1 MCGNV
6 LAHRKDKKACFIYA
20 TWKELGLFTR
30 FSHRWLPV
38 GILQTAQ
45 AKKMQGGLTAAM
57 PQLVAH
63 FLSFSG
69 RSIDVGD
76 ATLRLGSRFRLV
88 VDGEALRSTFRV
100 KGAAGTR
107 PCPHCRNVVLRE
119 AYRPNE
125 TFATISEH
133 RTASFRP
140 TQDASL

>member
-1 MCGNV
+1 M
-6 LAHRKDKKACFIYA
+6 
-20 TWKELGLFTR
+20 
-30 FSHRWLPV
+30 
-38 GILQTAQ
+38 LQAGQ
-45 AKKMQGGLTAAM
+45 AKKMQGGLTAAT
-57 PQLVAH
+57 PRLVAH

-69 RSIDVGD
+69 RSVDIGDV
-76 ATLRLGSRFRLV
+76 TLRLGWRFRLL
-88 VDGEALRSTFRV
+88 VDGEALRSTFGV
-100 KGAAGTR
+100 KGVAGTR